1 MRVTKLSEKDVQKN
15 SYIKAKFTKTKDGKT
30 VLYFYN
36 LDKKKNNFEELINN
50 EFIVLH
56 SDEKLILLINN
67 NFAEIKEKEKTTIN
81 HEKLLIDIA
90 KKIINLER
98 NERTIENIKKIFSPQ
113 ELEIIEYMLKKK
125 LLIISTDKH
134 RKETIFI
141 NKELFKKAKMK
152 EELNEQE
159 KTGKYD
165 INSSE
170 KSFSL
175 TNKKFL
181 DYLKLKG
188 YLVIDN
194 ENDLKEFLSQAE
206 NELISEK
213 IFGLKD
219 FDNKYYYTNKEYYEK
234 VSNQIYQLLKQ
245 SKEQELSIIEIIENL
260 RNYEEEG
267 IKAVIAIMREK
278 EGDIIEVRKG
288 IFKKVD

>member
-1 MRVTKLSEKDVQKN
+1 MSEKDVENN
-15 SYIKAKFTKTKDGKT
+15 SFIKAKFTKTKDGKT

-36 LDKKKNNFEELINN
+36 LDKKKNNFEELINK
-50 EFIVLH
+50 EFTVLH

-67 NFAEIKEKEKTTIN
+67 NFAEIKDKEKTNIN
-81 HEKLLIDIA
+81 HDRSLIELA

-113 ELEIIEYMLKKK
+113 EVEVIEYMIKKK
-125 LLIISTDKH
+125 LLTISTDKNG
-134 RKETIFI
+134 KETIFI

-152 EELNEQE
+152 DELDEKE
-159 KTGKYD
+159 KTAKHVF
-165 INSSE
+165 NLSE

-175 TNKKFL
+175 TNKKFI

-206 NELISEK
+206 NDLLSEK

-234 VSNQIYQLLKQ
+234 VSNQIYQLLKE

-267 IKAVIAIMREK
+267 IKTVIAIMREK